1 MSSNAFYFSLTMPP
15 QVSQK
20 LLRELVERVSS
31 TTGCPAEDT
40 AELVRQVEEA
50 VAKAAPKGRP
60 CEVRFESRDRT
71 LGVTVHCGSRQ
82 ILEAFH
88 PID

>member
-1 MSSNAFYFSLTMPP
+1 VSSNAFYFSLTLPP

-50 VAKAAPKGRP
+50 VAKAAPKGP
-60 CEVRFESRDRT
+60 CEVRFETRDRT
-71 LGVTVHCGSRQ
+71 LGVTVHCESRQ